1 MPNIVRFDCYEVD
14 LAAGRL
20 CKRGIK
26 LPLRDKSFALLAA
39 LLEHPGE
46 LVTRDD
52 LRHRLWGDDVFVD
65 FDNNL
70 NTVLGRLRQALND
83 SGEHPRFIETLPRRG
98 YRFIAEVHH
107 DPSPSGDVAVRR
119 PRLLV
124 LPVVNLSGDPGEEY
138 FSDALTDEIITAI
151 AAVSP
156 RHLGVIARTS
166 AMRYKGSRK
175 DVKRIGHELCVD
187 YVVEGSV
194 SRADSRMTINVQL
207 IQVKDETHLFAKKYD
222 AEMLDVFKVHNS
234 IAQAIAAHIPA
245 LDATVRA
252 RIANMADHVRRNPT
266 HDVLAYNLYL
276 QGRFRMYRDV
286 ANAKTYFEQAL
297 ARDPHFAL
305 AYDGLAEYIFWAG
318 FVGLISPKEACAE
331 GLWAALRALEIDN
344 TLAETHALLG
354 QFRKVLNYNWSEVQR
369 EMALARQLN
378 PNSLLV
384 RFRYAISALMPIG
397 RLDEAAAELET
408 VLELDPLNLEA
419 RRWLGLMHW
428 WRRDYDR
435 AIEQAQ
441 LVLAVD
447 LNYPTGHVLIG
458 VTRCAQ
464 GKFDEGIPELRK
476 GVELSNRAPVWLGWL
491 GLGVAQSGDVA
502 EAHTLLAQLHSA
514 ADQTYIPASCFAWIH
529 LGLGELDEAF
539 AWMNR
544 AIDQRDPMMT
554 PIRSYPFFDPI
565 RSDSRFAVLL
575 RKMNLESTTHKLPDE
590 DAGLRDTFEF
600 KPLTAFR

>member
-14 LAAGRL
+14 LAVGRL
-20 CKRGIK
+20 CKGGIRV
-26 LPLRDKSFALLAA
+26 PLRDKSFALLAA

-46 LVTRDD
+46 LVTRED
-52 LRHRLWGDDVFVD
+52 LRHRLWGDDIFVD

-70 NTVLGRLRQALND
+70 NTILGRLRAALND
-83 SGEHPRFIETLPRRG
+83 SGEHPRFVETLPRRG

-107 DPSPSGDVAVRR
+107 VPPPPPEVAMRR

-138 FSDALTDEIITAI
+138 FSDAMTDEIITAI

-156 RHLGVIARTS
+156 QHLGVIARTT

-175 DVKRIGHELCVD
+175 DVEQIGHELAVD

-194 SRADSRMTINVQL
+194 SRANGRLTINVQL
-207 IQVKDETHLFAKKYD
+207 IQVRDQTHLFARKYD
-222 AEMLDVFKVHNS
+222 ADTRDIFQARNCV
-234 IAQAIAAHIPA
+234 AQAIATHIPS
-245 LDATVRA
+245 LDPTVRA
-252 RIANMADHVRRNPT
+252 RMADMTEHLRTNPT
-266 HDVLAYNLYL
+266 DDIAAYNLYL

-286 ANAKTYFEQAL
+286 ANAKPYFEQAL
-297 ARDPHFAL
+297 ARDPRFAL
-305 AYDGLAEYIFWAG
+305 AYDGLAEYNFWAG
-318 FVGLISPKEACAE
+318 FVGLVPPKEACTE

-369 EMALARQLN
+369 EMALARQLK

-384 RFRYAISALMPIG
+384 KFRYAISALMPVG
-397 RLDEAAAELET
+397 RLNEAVAELET
-408 VLELDPLNLEA
+408 VLDLDPLNLEA

-447 LNYPTGHVLIG
+447 PNYPTAHVLIG

-464 GKFDEGIPELRK
+464 RKFDEGIRELRK
-476 GVELSNRAPVWLGWL
+476 CVELSNRAPVWLGWL

-502 EAHTLLAQLHSA
+502 EARAILEQLHA
-514 ADQTYIPASCFAWIH
+514 AAEQNYIPASCFAWIH
-529 LGLGELDEAF
+529 LGVGELDEAF

-544 AIDQRDPMMT
+544 AVDERDPMMT
-554 PIRSYPFFDPI
+554 PIRSYPFFDSI
-565 RSDSRFAVLL
+565 RADPRFGALL
-575 RKMNLESTTHKLPDE
+575 RKMNLEPTMDISGE
-590 DAGLRDTFEF
+590 DAGL
-600 KPLTAFR
+600 